1 MKRTQL
7 FVFLVLALVTSHT
20 AYAQRTITVM
30 GGGSAAAKPDYV
42 TITMTVSSQDPTVQ
56 GAFAKGE
63 ASAEAIRK
71 AITGAGASEFEM
83 RTFAL
88 NPTYDYSQ
96 PTSNPKVV
104 GYTLIN
110 YYAATV
116 GNLKSLAKALDAAS
130 GAGAANIGIE
140 SYGNSKASS
149 LKNDAIKNAL
159 ADARQKA
166 EKLAKEMGGALGEI
180 LAISDKESSGASAPG
195 GYGGREEEERRGM
208 TGRINPQEI
217 SRSAELKVTFSVR

>member
-1 MKRTQL
+1 MKRTL
-7 FVFLVLALVTSHT
+7 FFAFLALAFALST
-20 AYAQRTITVM
+20 AKAQRTITVM
-30 GGGSAAAKPDYV
+30 GDGSAASKPDFV

-63 ASAEAIRK
+63 ASADAIRK
-71 AITGAGASEFEM
+71 ALNSAGASEFET

-110 YYAATV
+110 YYAAKV
-116 GNLKSLAKALDAAS
+116 GELKSLAKVLDAAS

-140 SYGNSKASS
+140 SYGSSKASA
-149 LKNDAIKNAL
+149 LMDEATKKAL

-166 EKLAKEMGGALGEI
+166 EKLAKEMGGTLGEI
-180 LAISDKESSGASAPG
+180 LSISDKESTGASSSG
-195 GYGGREEEERRGM
+195 GFSGREEEERRGM
-208 TGRINPQEI
+208 MGRINPQEI